1 MPGDALMQLRA
12 VNQLMDLMDAYDEEE
27 AEIRAQRRRR
37 IWVSKWLLIRDNPR
51 YITIKLYQKCDGNVN
66 LSKKLQLHHPI

>member
-12 VNQLMDLMDAYDEEE
+12 INQLMDLMDAYDEEE

-51 YITIKLYQKCDGNVN
+51 YITIKLCQKCDGNVN
-66 LSKKLQLHHPI
+66 LSKKITPHSAP

>member
-12 VNQLMDLMDAYDEEE
+12 INQLMDLMDAYDEEE

-51 YITIKLYQKCDGNVN
+51 YITIKLCHKCDENVN